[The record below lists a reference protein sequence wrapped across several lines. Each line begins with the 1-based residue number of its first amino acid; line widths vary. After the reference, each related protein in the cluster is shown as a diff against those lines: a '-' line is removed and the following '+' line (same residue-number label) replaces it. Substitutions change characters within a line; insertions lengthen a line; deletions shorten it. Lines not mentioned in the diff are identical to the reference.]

1 MATDIFSRD
10 VSYGGSFSADGAA
23 VTFANFGPGMLV
35 QNINYV
41 YQQSITR
48 LYEVGS
54 PRIYLVAG
62 RTQGQVTFARVMG
75 PVALTQGFYQTFGNV
90 CNAAGNSLA
99 FSAQMGCGTQGGGAT
114 YTIGLNHCV
123 ISQLGG
129 SVSAQDMVI
138 NETVAMMFLFMQAG

>member
-1 MATDIFSRD
+1 MATDVFSRD

-54 PRIYLVAG
+54 PLIYLVAG
-62 RTQGQVTFARVMG
+62 RTQGQVTLARVMG
-75 PVALTQGFYQTFGNV
+75 PVALTNGFYQQFGNV
-90 CNAAGNSLA
+90 CWAAGNSLSFQA
-99 FSAQMGCGTQGGGAT
+99 RMACGTRGGGQL

-138 NETVAMMFLFMQAG
+138 NETLAMMFLFMTVS